1 MRSRGLTYE
10 SLSMLRVLTS
20 SFGYVCLLIFLV
32 LLAYWRPAIGSKGG
46 WLNPPFMT
54 DLLVVLIFFVQGGR
68 LNLDNLVNIFR
79 RPVSSFA
86 LQAGIIFLPVLW
98 VKIFWSLAV
107 ISETLYGPLFFAAIL
122 PTTVSSC
129 VVYTSKAKGNAD
141 YSLGHATLSNLSA
154 LVVVPLLWAGS
165 YENSGAFEV
174 LLPKISLLVLVPCLI
189 GWLLSKCFARLA
201 QVMNMEWGRQLPMLC
216 IAWLVFLTMCDGI
229 DMIGED
235 LFLPKIITVLPYAL
249 GFVILVHLSG
259 WFFSKRWARKKD
271 IQVAQ
276 FFCLSQKSLATG
288 LPIATILFSDNAE
301 WVMQMILPLFCI
313 HFLQLLVGS
322 LLMSVFKIANE
333 LDDSS

>member
-1 MRSRGLTYE
+1 
-10 SLSMLRVLTS
+10 MLRVLTS
-20 SFGYVCLLIFLV
+20 IFGYVCLLIFLV
-32 LLAYWRPAIGSKGG
+32 LLAYWRPAIGSEGG
-46 WLNPPFMT
+46 WLNPPFMA
-54 DLLVVLIFFVQGGR
+54 DLLVAVIFFVQGAR

-79 RPVSSFA
+79 RPVGSFA

-98 VKIFWSLAV
+98 VKIFWSLSM
-107 ISETLYGPLFFAAIL
+107 IPETLYGPLFFAAIL

-129 VVYTSKAKGNAD
+129 VVYTSKAKGNAG

-189 GWLLSKCFARLA
+189 GWLLSKSFARLA

-216 IAWLVFLTMCDGI
+216 IACLVFLTMCDGI
-229 DMIGED
+229 DMIGKD
-235 LFLPKIITVLPYAL
+235 LFLPKIKTVLPYAL
-249 GFVILVHLSG
+249 GFVILVHLSS

-288 LPIATILFSDNAE
+288 LPMATILFSGNTE
-301 WVMQMILPLFCI
+301 WVMQLILPLFCI

-322 LLMSVFKIANE
+322 LLMPVFKSANE
-333 LDDSS
+333 LDDSA

>member
-46 WLNPPFMT
+46 LLNPPFMA
-54 DLLVVLIFFVQGGR
+54 DLLVVVIFFVQGVR

-79 RPVSSFA
+79 RPVGSFA

-98 VKIFWSLAV
+98 VKIFWSFAV
-107 ISETLYGPLFFAAIL
+107 IPETLYGPLFFAAIL

-129 VVYTSKAKGNAD
+129 VVYTSKAKGNAG

-165 YENSGAFEV
+165 YENRGAFEV
-174 LLPKISLLVLVPCLI
+174 LLTKILLLVLVPCLS

-201 QVMNMEWGRQLPMLC
+201 QVMNMEWCRQLPTLC
-216 IAWLVFLTMCDGI
+216 IAWLVFLTMCNGI
-229 DMIGED
+229 DMIGKD
-235 LFLPKIITVLPYAL
+235 LFLSKIFTVLPYAF
-249 GFVILVHLSG
+249 GFVILIHLSG
-259 WFFSKRWARKKD
+259 WFFSKRWAKKKD

-301 WVMQMILPLFCI
+301 WVMRMILPLFCI

-322 LLMSVFKIANE
+322 LLMPVFKIPNE
-333 LDDSS
+333 LDDST

>member
-1 MRSRGLTYE
+1 
-10 SLSMLRVLTS
+10 MLRVLTS

-32 LLAYWRPAIGSKGG
+32 LLAYWMPSIGSKGG
-46 WLNPPFMT
+46 WLNPPFTT
-54 DLLVVLIFFVQGGR
+54 DLLVVVIFFVQGAR
-68 LNLDNLVNIFR
+68 LNLNNLVNIFR
-79 RPVSSFA
+79 RPVGSFA

-98 VKIFWSLAV
+98 VKIFWSLSM
-107 ISETLYGPLFFAAIL
+107 IPKTLYGPLFFAAIL
-122 PTTVSSC
+122 PTTISSC

-154 LVVVPLLWAGS
+154 LVIVPLLWAGS
-165 YENSGAFEV
+165 YENSGALEV
-174 LLPKISLLVLVPCLI
+174 LLPKISLLVFVPCLI
-189 GWLLSKCFARLA
+189 GWILSKCFARIA
-201 QVMNMEWGRQLPMLC
+201 QVMNMEWCRQLPMLF

-229 DMIGED
+229 DMIGKD
-235 LFLPKIITVLPYAL
+235 SFLPKIFTVLPYAL

-322 LLMSVFKIANE
+322 LLMPVLKIATE

>member
-1 MRSRGLTYE
+1 MRSRRLTYE

-32 LLAYWRPAIGSKGG
+32 LLAYWKPAIASKGG
-46 WLNPPFMT
+46 WLNPPFMA
-54 DLLVVLIFFVQGGR
+54 DLLVIMIFFFQGGR
-68 LNLDNLVNIFR
+68 LNLVNLVNIFR
-79 RPVSSFA
+79 RPVGSFA

-98 VKIFWSLAV
+98 VKIFWSLAL
-107 ISETLYGPLFFAAIL
+107 IPETLYGPLFFAAIL
-122 PTTVSSC
+122 PTTISSC

-154 LVVVPLLWAGS
+154 LVLVPLLWAGS

-174 LLPKISLLVLVPCLI
+174 LLPKISLLVFVPCLI
-189 GWLLSKCFARLA
+189 GWLLSKCFARIGK
-201 QVMNMEWGRQLPMLC
+201 VMNMEWCRQLPMLC
-216 IAWLVFLTMCDGI
+216 IAWLVFFTMCDGI
-229 DMIGED
+229 DMVGKD
-235 LFLPKIITVLPYAL
+235 SFLPKIFTVLPHAL

-288 LPIATILFSDNAE
+288 LPIATILSSGNAE
-301 WVMQMILPLFCI
+301 RVMLMILPLFCI

-322 LLMSVFKIANE
+322 LLMPLLKSPHE
-333 LDDSS
+333 LDESS